1 LSFLALFIS
10 LPTKASTGRMRVW
23 RSVKALGCATLR
35 DGVYLLPDTAD
46 NAAALDEVAA
56 QAAEAGGSGEVY
68 RLSGCDEAQ
77 EAALRALFDR
87 GEEYAGIA
95 EEIKELGRS
104 LTSLDGAAAARKLQA
119 LVRRFEQVA
128 RIDFFPGEAQRQ
140 TLKLLDDLRDAIT
153 RRLSP
158 DEPTAREAD
167 VPRLGRSDYQGRT
180 WATRARPWVD
190 RLASAW
196 LIRRF
201 IDPSP
206 SFKFVDGKGYV
217 PEPDEL
223 RFDMADAE
231 FTHEGDRCTF
241 ETLVFRRGLDGDPAL
256 FALAEIVHD
265 LDIADGK
272 FGRPE
277 AAGIA
282 ALVNGICAGTDDDVE
297 RIAQGSGAL
306 DGFYAHFTK
315 RRGS

>member
-1 LSFLALFIS
+1 MSFLALFIS
-10 LPTKASTGRMRVW
+10 LPTKASTGRMRAW

-201 IDPSP
+201 IDPSARIVWLASP
-206 SFKFVDGKGYV
+206 SDCKADWLGFDFDGAAFSHVGTKV
-217 PEPDEL
+217 
-223 RFDMADAE
+223 
-231 FTHEGDRCTF
+231 TF
-241 ETLVFRRGLDGDPAL
+241 ETLLASFGLDSAPAL
-256 FALAEIVHD
+256 VRLGELVH
-265 LDIADGK
+265 
-272 FGRPE
+272 
-277 AAGIA
+277 
-282 ALVNGICAGTDDDVE
+282 C
-297 RIAQGSGAL
+297 L
-306 DGFYAHFTK
+306 DG
-315 RRGS
+315 S

>member
-1 LSFLALFIS
+1 MSFLALFVS

-35 DGVYLLPDTAD
+35 DGVYLLSDSAD
-46 NAAALDEVAA
+46 GAAALDEVAA

-104 LTSLDGAAAARKLQA
+104 LASLDGAAAARKVQS
-119 LVRRFEQVA
+119 LVRRFEQVT

-140 TLKLLDDLRDAIT
+140 TMSLLDDLREALT
-153 RRLSP
+153 RRMSP
-158 DEPTAREAD
+158 DEPTARQAD
-167 VPRLGRSDYQGRT
+167 IPRLERVDYQGRV

-201 IDPSP
+201 IDPNARVVWLASP
-206 SFKFVDGKGYV
+206 SDCKADWLGFDFDGAAFSHVGTKV
-217 PEPDEL
+217 
-223 RFDMADAE
+223 
-231 FTHEGDRCTF
+231 TF
-241 ETLVFRRGLDGDPAL
+241 ETLLASFGLDSAPAL
-256 FALAEIVHD
+256 VRLGELVHCLDVGGLPVAEALGIES
-265 LDIADGK
+265 LL
-272 FGRPE
+272 
-277 AAGIA
+277 AGLRA
-282 ALVNGICAGTDDDVE
+282 SEPDDD
-297 RIAQGSGAL
+297 AL
-306 DGFYAHFTK
+306 LARACEVFDWLLKSYEEKTT
-315 RRGS
+315 